1 MEFVLQKI
9 KLHGNLK
16 GLYITE
22 MEFHNYE
29 MEFHLYEMEFHN
41 KIYIFVWL
49 LI

>member
-22 MEFHNYE
+22 MEFHNYK
-29 MEFHLYEMEFHN
+29 MEFHN